1 MSTEVRQW
9 PTTLGRWTTLRS
21 HAHFALTEWVFA
33 HRPAR
38 ERSSMRRSA
47 CAILIA
53 TGILL
58 VASGAL
64 AAEGQLVL
72 VPDPRLLI
80 GLLLLF
86 AFLIPPVQA
95 ALFTPLLRVLEE
107 RTERIDGTRR
117 RASRLVEESA
127 EILSRYETSIRAARE
142 EADAERKEQ
151 LRAARSEGA
160 QETSQA
166 RSAAEA
172 EIESARREVADALV
186 AARGSLRS
194 QAEDLANQA
203 AERVLGRPLS

>member
-1 MSTEVRQW
+1 
-9 PTTLGRWTTLRS
+9 
-21 HAHFALTEWVFA
+21 
-33 HRPAR
+33 
-38 ERSSMRRSA
+38 MRRSA

-58 VASGAL
+58 VASDAL

-160 QETSQA
+160 QQTSQA

-172 EIESARREVADALV
+172 EIESARREVAAALV

>member
-1 MSTEVRQW
+1 
-9 PTTLGRWTTLRS
+9 
-21 HAHFALTEWVFA
+21 
-33 HRPAR
+33 
-38 ERSSMRRSA
+38 MRRSA

-117 RASRLVEESA
+117 RASRRRA
-127 EILSRYETSIRAARE
+127 QYTPHAAR
-142 EADAERKEQ
+142 AGWSGIGD
-151 LRAARSEGA
+151 
-160 QETSQA
+160 
-166 RSAAEA
+166 
-172 EIESARREVADALV
+172 II
-186 AARGSLRS
+186 
-194 QAEDLANQA
+194 
-203 AERVLGRPLS
+203 